1 MEAKAEVKSQWD
13 DRSGK
18 KAGWQRSAISFLV
31 TLIATLVLGFTPDL
45 DGIVS
50 WFLTRSPLVDA
61 HLLRGR

>member
-1 MEAKAEVKSQWD
+1 MKAKAEAKSQCD

-18 KAGWQRSAISFLV
+18 RAGWQRSAISFLV

-45 DGIVS
+45 NGVVS
-50 WFLTRSPLVDA
+50 WFLARNPLADA